1 VHIVVPYRGENGKQR
16 LAAPP
21 DVRARLTLAMLA
33 DVITACAATGRT
45 LLVTNDPEAGA
56 VAREA
61 GAETVD
67 DPGGGQGQAVAAGLA
82 RAHSA
87 PALVV
92 NADLPCV
99 TPRDLRALAE
109 IAELGALGL
118 VEAADGTTNALALP
132 RASLFAPL
140 YGRGSA
146 ARFRA
151 HAKQHGVDAVAAA
164 IRNLA
169 DDVDTV
175 EDLTRLALRV
185 GPRTQAAL
193 GPAATP

>member
-16 LAAPP
+16 LDAPP

-82 RAHSA
+82 QARSA
-87 PALVV
+87 PVLVV

-151 HAKQHGVDAVAAA
+151 HAQQHGVDAVAAA

-169 DDVDTV
+169 DDVDTA